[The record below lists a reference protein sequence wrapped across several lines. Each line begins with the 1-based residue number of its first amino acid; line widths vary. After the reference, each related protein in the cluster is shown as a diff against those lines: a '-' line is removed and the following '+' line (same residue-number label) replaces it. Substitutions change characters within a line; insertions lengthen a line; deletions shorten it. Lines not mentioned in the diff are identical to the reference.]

1 MVRFEERIKN
11 MQDQGLINAAQAD
24 DMLAHIHPSLNHDDE
39 GATQAETIQARS
51 NARRKWS
58 MGKMAAGTIFAA
70 LGIIMMFYGGGD
82 QSSSAVPETIQNV
95 SQALNQVGEVGL
107 MDKSITTGMSLLVI
121 LLPLVLSVLGCVYL
135 YNDLVEKEEDVFTSW
150 SQVESNYQRRA
161 DLVPNLV
168 ETVKTYVEHEEK
180 ILLSIAQSRQ
190 AALSAM
196 DGVSSKL
203 DDTVALAE
211 FSQAQDALQGD
222 IVKLFGLA
230 EDYPD
235 LRSADNFLALQ
246 DQLEGAENR
255 INISR
260 MAFNDSV
267 KDYNSAIRKMPG
279 SIVANMGKF
288 KRKAYFEAKT
298 GTEDAVK
305 LGF

>member
-1 MVRFEERIKN
+1 MRFEERIKN
-11 MQDQGLINAAQAD
+11 MQDQNIINAAQAD
-24 DMLAHIHPSLNHDDE
+24 DMLAHIHPVLEQGGDEESSTKAYHSL
-39 GATQAETIQARS
+39 
-51 NARRKWS
+51 RRQWS
-58 MGKMAAGTIFAA
+58 MGKMAAGTIFTV
-70 LGIIMMFYGGGD
+70 LGVFMIINGGGD
-82 QSSSAVPETIQNV
+82 QSDVTPEVIQNV

-107 MDKSITTGMSLLVI
+107 MDKSITTGMSILVI
-121 LLPLVLSVLGCVYL
+121 LLPIVLSVLGFVYL
-135 YNDLVEKEEDVFTSW
+135 YNDLVEKEEEVFTSW

-168 ETVKTYVEHEEK
+168 ESVKTYVAHEEK
-180 ILLSIAQSRQ
+180 ILLSIAESRQ
-190 AALSAM
+190 AAMGAM
-196 DGVSSKL
+196 EGMSSKL
-203 DDTVALAE
+203 EDSAALAE
-211 FSQAQDALQGD
+211 FSQAQSALHGD

-260 MAFNDSV
+260 MAFNEGV

-279 SIVANMGKF
+279 SVIAGMGKF
-288 KRKAYFEAKT
+288 KRKAYFEAKS
-298 GTEDAVK
+298 GTEEAVQ